1 MREITVEGA
10 PLNVNAGR
18 VKLTKDQARRRA
30 HLLAAVDGKEG
41 EFDVVRPIQF
51 KVGETF
57 GFEGDDKSLP
67 IEYRPAEPG
76 PEPTKAAAGKSAGK
90 TASKA
95 PVKEPAKA
103 SA

>member
-1 MREITVEGA
+1 MREITVKGA

-67 IEYRPAEPG
+67 IEYRP
-76 PEPTKAAAGKSAGK
+76 PEPEPAKAAAGKSAGK
-90 TASKA
+90 AASKT